1 MPKAPTVNPKD
12 IFSDSEWAELQTR
25 ADWRGAFMVAH
36 AWGVIFFAFAIHA
49 IWPNPL
55 TWLLAVLIIG
65 TRQLGLAI
73 LMHEAAHGGLN
84 SDQKINDLLGQ
95 WLCAGPLA
103 FDLNAYRTYHL
114 AHHKYT
120 QQAEDPDLGLVPD
133 YPISPESFKRKI
145 IRDLTGQTFYKQRIR
160 QFSGILGQGRNH
172 AYKENAAL
180 TRFVVTNFAL
190 WFILMMFG
198 QGWAFVTIWLFA
210 HATWFM
216 AVTRIRNI
224 GEHAAA
230 TEDINDPWQLARTV
244 LANTLERAFIAPYH
258 VHFHAE
264 HHLWMHIPCYNLPR
278 THELLAKK
286 GHTSKMVIANGY
298 REMLETTANRSE

>member
-1 MPKAPTVNPKD
+1 MPKAPTINPKE
-12 IFSDSEWAELQTR
+12 IFTDSEWAELQNR
-25 ADWRGAFMVAH
+25 SDEKGALMVAH
-36 AWGVIFFAFAIHA
+36 AWGVIALAFAIHA

-55 TWLLAVLIIG
+55 SWIFAVMIIG

-73 LMHEAAHGGLN
+73 LMHEAAHGGLSN
-84 SDQKINDLLGQ
+84 NQKQNDFMGQ

-133 YPISPESFKRKI
+133 YPITRESFKRKI
-145 IRDLTGQTFYKQRIR
+145 IRDLTGQTFYKNRILA
-160 QFSGILGQGRNH
+160 FSGILGQGRNH

-180 TRFVVTNFAL
+180 TRFIVTNFTL
-190 WFILMMFG
+190 WLILMAFG
-198 QGWAFVTIWLFA
+198 QGWTFVTIWLFA

-230 TEDINDPWQLARTV
+230 TVDINDPWQLARTTKT
-244 LANTLERAFIAPYH
+244 AWWERLLLAPYH
-258 VHFHAE
+258 VHYHAE
-264 HHLWMHIPCYNLPR
+264 HHLWMHIPCYNLAR
-278 THELLAKK
+278 THELLAQK
-286 GHTSKMVIANGY
+286 GHTSKMVIAGGY
-298 REMLETTANRSE
+298 SEVLETTANRSE